1 MKKKKK
7 TTVVKHIWR
16 KGDLTEGMGG
26 GVLKYGKSGKG
37 SEKVSEK
44 DNRKRKFKSDIQALK
59 KSSWG
64 VLGLRQK
71 GYRMSRVKE
80 GQYPVWGRCI
90 FDQTGNK
97 KPLVVI

>member
-1 MKKKKK
+1 M
-7 TTVVKHIWR
+7 
-16 KGDLTEGMGG
+16 
-26 GVLKYGKSGKG
+26 LKYGKSGKG

-71 GYRMSRVKE
+71 GYRMSRVKG
-80 GQYPVWGRCI
+80 GQYPVGGGGVYLTIIKSPWW
-90 FDQTGNK
+90 
-97 KPLVVI
+97 